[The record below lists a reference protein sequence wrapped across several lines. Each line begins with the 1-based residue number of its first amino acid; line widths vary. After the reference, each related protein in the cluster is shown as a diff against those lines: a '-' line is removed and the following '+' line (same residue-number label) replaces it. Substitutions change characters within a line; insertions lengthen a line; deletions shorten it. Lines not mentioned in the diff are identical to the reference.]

1 MKNPLPIWPETLPT
15 NFLLRRSNS
24 LDLCFL
30 FYKIGKDK
38 ACNNQMRPMH
48 IQAPYSSTQ
57 NSVLIIRL
65 SLLENLLWFPV
76 FILIPETLLVQFPC
90 LINMKSSLITQAQ
103 RRAFLLLSSFMI
115 PNTHLA
121 PYLMPGITMLL
132 LFQEKISYQ
141 LQ

>member
-15 NFLLRRSNS
+15 NFLLRHSNS
-24 LDLCFL
+24 LDLSFL
-30 FYKIGKDK
+30 FYKIVKDK

-48 IQAPYSSTQ
+48 IQAPYSSTLSSSLGYLCLRIFCGSLCSFLSRDIAC
-57 NSVLIIRL
+57 SV
-65 SLLENLLWFPV
+65 SLP
-76 FILIPETLLVQFPC
+76 
-90 LINMKSSLITQAQ
+90 NMKSSLITQAQ

-115 PNTHLA
+115 SNTHLA
-121 PYLMPGITMLL
+121 PYLMPGIAMLL